1 MRRINGR
8 WFYSHSPNCKERKKK
23 CLKEKKRTRRIV
35 LFPLTQLQRK
45 KKNGFEREEEDGK
58 DGFIHIHTVAKKER
72 KKGLKDKKIEDGE
85 DEEMELG

>member
-1 MRRINGR
+1 MADGFIPI
-8 WFYSHSPNCKERKKK
+8 HPIAKKEKKK

-58 DGFIHIHTVAKKER
+58 DGFIHIHPIAKKER
-72 KKGLKDKKIEDGE
+72 KKKKEV
-85 DEEMELG
+85 

>member
-58 DGFIHIHTVAKKER
+58 DGFIPIHLVAKKKNGFER
-72 KKGLKDKKIEDGE
+72 EGDGE
-85 DEEMELG
+85 DEEMGLR